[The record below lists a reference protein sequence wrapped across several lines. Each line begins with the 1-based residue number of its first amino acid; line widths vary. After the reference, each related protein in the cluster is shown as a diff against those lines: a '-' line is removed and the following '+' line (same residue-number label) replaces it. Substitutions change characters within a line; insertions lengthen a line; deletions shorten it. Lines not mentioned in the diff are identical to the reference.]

1 MDLLQLNI
9 LKIIKQN
16 EKKFR
21 TRNRNIKKKI

>member
-9 LKIIKQN
+9 LKIIKKN